1 MRIVSLLAVCLL
13 VAAAL
18 HAEGPAPSDTARFK
32 ALMRKAHPFF
42 ETDPDSANY
51 YLLQARALAVAN
63 HNRQEYADAGVQLG
77 NYFRSKGD
85 YTAVMPYFTEARAIY
100 DSLHDWLGQGNCAM
114 CTALLYKDISA
125 RNRNPMLINQAID
138 QAIQAYGFFSS
149 GHDTARMCNALNTQG
164 IIYRDKAKT
173 KEFASY
179 YDTAYARYL
188 LALDLVNRS
197 GKGKDMLGM
206 FYNNISQIFLEY
218 KNDPR
223 GTIRYLRLAQDF
235 NRARNNRAALTY
247 NDNNFSEAYLALGK
261 VDSAIYYARDM
272 LAISTELDLADRR
285 YDSYDQLYV
294 CFDQDKRYDSA
305 LHYYKAAMD
314 LNDSMTNLAKTKE
327 VVALQEKYNGVKKEM
342 DIKTLNA
349 ENSAKNK
356 EIAFL
361 VVVLTFLVVLVA
373 GFSYLVARLRAQKR
387 QIADQSVRLEVM
399 LRELHH
405 RVKNN
410 LQIVSS
416 LLGLQRYKSEDA
428 AAISVLQESQDR
440 VQAMSLIHQRLYKN
454 DALSSVNIREYL
466 VDLCESLLS
475 SYGYDRDRFEL
486 DISVCTDVLDIDQAL
501 PIGLI
506 VNELVTNAF
515 KYAYPGVGRPALRI
529 SLEQDHRNLVLV
541 VRDNGVGIDEE
552 RWRQGKDSFG
562 KQLIGALCKQLR
574 ATQQMAALAGAGV
587 GAAGTGAAG
596 MAGTEITI
604 TIPKEAAA

>member
-1 MRIVSLLAVCLL
+1 MRILSLLALWLCIV
-13 VAAAL
+13 VHL
-18 HAEGPAPSDTARFK
+18 HGEGPIPADTARFK

-51 YLLQARALAVAN
+51 YLVQARALAITN
-63 HNRQEYADAGVQLG
+63 HNRQEYADAGIQLG
-77 NYFRSKGD
+77 NYYRSKGD
-85 YTAVMPYFTEARAIY
+85 YTTVMPYFTEARAIY
-100 DSLHDWLGQGNCAM
+100 DSLHDWLGDGNCAM
-114 CTALLYKDISA
+114 CTALLYKDMSA

-138 QAIQAYGFFSS
+138 QAIQAYGFFSL

-173 KEFASY
+173 KEFSTY

-188 LALDLVNRS
+188 LALDLVNKS

-223 GTIRYLRLAQDF
+223 GTIRYCRLAQDF

-294 CFDQDKRYDSA
+294 CFDQGKRYDSA

-314 LNDSMTNLAKTKE
+314 LNDSMTSLAKTKE
-327 VVALQEKYNGVKKEM
+327 VVALQEKYDGVKKEL
-342 DIKTLNA
+342 DIRTLNA
-349 ENSAKNK
+349 ENSAKSK

-361 VVVLTFLVVLVA
+361 VVVLVLLIAVVA
-373 GFSYLVARLRAQKR
+373 GFIYLIARLRAQKR

-428 AAISVLQESQDR
+428 GTISVLQESQHR

-454 DALSSVNIREYL
+454 DDLNTVNIREYL

-475 SYGYDRDRFEL
+475 SYGHERDRFDLEIC
-486 DISVCTDVLDIDQAL
+486 ISTDMLDIDHAL

-515 KYAYPGVGRPALRI
+515 KYAYQGIERPSLRI
-529 SLEQDHRNLVLV
+529 SLEQDGGHMTLR

-552 RWRQGKDSFG
+552 RWQQGKDSFG
-562 KQLIGALCKQLR
+562 KQLVGALCKQLR
-574 ATQQMAALAGAGV
+574 ATQQMAAV
-587 GAAGTGAAG
+587 S
-596 MAGTEITI
+596 GTEITI
-604 TIPKEAAA
+604 VIPKEEAA